1 MSPILAKLRK
11 QARLAQRAVDEHA
24 QEVIAVPADFGAAAA
39 AAAAATRSADGAAMQ
54 PGTY

>member
-39 AAAAATRSADGAAMQ
+39 AAAATRSADGAAMQ